1 MPNFTKKNLQGE
13 KRVCWRLRSMREA
26 RGLSIEAVANH
37 TKINKTYLLALE
49 ECRFE
54 DIPFSSL
61 YIKNF
66 VKKYVTAMGE
76 DPEPFISQFYI
87 EEMDAVEAVPVVPKK
102 HAWLFFTAWPS
113 VLRNTFLG
121 LAGLS
126 VVFYLGLQ
134 VKHTIA
140 PPTLSLV
147 GPDNGFIA
155 YDNTIK
161 LQGASEPATT
171 IMINGQIIKS
181 DEQGNFSEAIA
192 LAPGVNTIVVEAK
205 KKHGKTTQTTRHI
218 IYRESEHLSAQNNVL
233 GATN

>member
-1 MPNFTKKNLQGE
+1 MPNFTKKNLQGSV
-13 KRVCWRLRSMREA
+13 RVCWRLRSIREA
-26 RGLSIEAVANH
+26 RGFTIESLANY
-37 TKINKTYLLALE
+37 TKINKSYLLALE

-54 DIPFSSL
+54 DIPFSPL
-61 YIKNF
+61 YLKNF
-66 VKKYVTAMGE
+66 VKKYVSALGE
-76 DPEPFISQFYI
+76 DPEPFVSQFCI
-87 EEMDAVEAVPVVPKK
+87 EELDTIHTSTPLPKNSS
-102 HAWLFFTAWPS
+102 WLFFTAWPS
-113 VLRNTFLG
+113 VVRNSFIG

-140 PPTLSLV
+140 PPTLSLI

-155 YDNTIK
+155 YDSTIK
-161 LQGASEPATT
+161 LQGSSEPATS
-171 IMINGQIIKS
+171 IMINGQAIKS

-218 IYRESEHLSAQNNVL
+218 IYRESEHFSAQSNVL
-233 GATN
+233 GSTN